1 MAYSKTQSFSL
12 VLVLLTLSQF
22 FHQHPHLVKAD
33 TKLIEN
39 LCHATEVPDTCI
51 QCLQSDPYAEFATD
65 IELAIIMMTCIRN
78 HADTLQVNMED
89 TANNSK
95 IKSTKSVYNG
105 CVKAYMGA
113 KKDLNTATEHLQNYE
128 FDKAEKYVDQAMI
141 KHLGIAAGPARK
153 ITSHKVTLQGFQ
165 RNTFGGLKTRLELIY
180 HCLRIRLEDNCKGYG
195 QFLTMFI

>member
-12 VLVLLTLSQF
+12 VLVLLTLSQS
-22 FHQHPHLVKAD
+22 FHQHPHLAKAD

-141 KHLGIAAGPARK
+141 KHLVCCGDIQNNKNITISTEVAYEMK
-153 ITSHKVTLQGFQ
+153 IYEELCFSSE
-165 RNTFGGLKTRLELIY
+165 RIIERL
-180 HCLRIRLEDNCKGYG
+180 
-195 QFLTMFI
+195 